1 MSPKSQGKTLHCSA
15 LSFVKLLRV
24 QPLKNAFL
32 EKNYALITL
41 QSKVPLLSPA
51 T

>member
-41 QSKVPLLSPA
+41 QSKVLLLSPA